1 MEPNVKDKFKQI
13 LTILRSKIKAIPVTD
28 YKPGI
33 IFYYFLKLNG
43 INPKIRYLI
52 EIMKVMKYEQNELVF
67 EPKYEIFYSRFFD
80 IVLRNLKESKKNA
93 EDIILNIDIE
103 DLNHF
108 NDNEKKIVFW
118 YIEFSLLVE
127 SALLLLFCFLNHEKN
142 DTKLTSTFTYLKEN
156 SLDNVEEL
164 QKSYKMQIKGNEL
177 KKINKNKELNL
188 IGFESLELQNNIKK
202 NSTQKKRNGN
212 GEKKIKSIEKS
223 KLNFPENNANIKVL
237 SKNDNNINKIEEPS
251 KKNSSSLIKKQNNA
265 NSTTKILNI
274 DESKEL
280 KNRNTSEKKLDLF
293 SGKNTK
299 NNQNNK
305 KINNIIEVSPEKIK
319 QDKSLNGNVK
329 NNDEDTNK
337 KRITEFRP
345 KESIDNYQ
353 NKNND
358 KNIIFPAEKESQ
370 IYNNSINLL
379 KKGLSGIKVN
389 SYFIEQKL
397 KYSYIF
403 RSNKTLVDYIQQLD
417 INNFRFNFYPNSS
430 NLCKINDYFK
440 RIYELFSNAEN
451 LVNSEYGFFFTEKE
465 LLFYTSEVENK
476 LENEIMFNSGHLK
489 QLDYDYAFLKE
500 SSYKSY
506 SIKEKGKKDKI
517 DYFVIK
523 GLDFEKNWT
532 FFFDSHFKLKKL
544 PIIFFPAN
552 IVNNIY
558 QTSNFSFKEKK
569 DENILL
575 NIDNLFNSFIETDLA
590 RINCDNFD
598 LQPTIIFKPYINEFP
613 IHIYYK
619 EKEKKWVCETIM
631 QNEFK
636 VYAHSIVL
644 AEVKNSIPEKI
655 LNIDD
660 KDLIYKKDIQ
670 RSLYFVLYK
679 LVKKIDYYHDFVK
692 YEYLKN
698 IQDIN
703 QYKFQLF
710 LVYDNKPISQMNNY
724 ILTCFDNFIKK
735 DYIKY
740 NFIFQIIY
748 SVPAIS
754 SMNMYKLTDRIN
766 QLESRISC
774 LENQVSN
781 KSKDSNKEKKRIM
794 DKTENSE

>member
-43 INPKIRYLI
+43 INPNIRYLI

-108 NDNEKKIVFW
+108 NDNEKKIMFW
-118 YIEFSLLVE
+118 YIEFSILVE

-156 SLDNVEEL
+156 SLDNAEEL
-164 QKSYKMQIKGNEL
+164 QESYKMQIKGNEL

-237 SKNDNNINKIEEPS
+237 SKNYININKIEEPS

-274 DESKEL
+274 EESKEL
-280 KNRNTSEKKLDLF
+280 KNKNTSEKKLDLF

-345 KESIDNYQ
+345 KESIDNSQ

-430 NLCKINDYFK
+430 N
-440 RIYELFSNAEN
+440 
-451 LVNSEYGFFFTEKE
+451 
-465 LLFYTSEVENK
+465 
-476 LENEIMFNSGHLK
+476 
-489 QLDYDYAFLKE
+489 
-500 SSYKSY
+500 
-506 SIKEKGKKDKI
+506 
-517 DYFVIK
+517 
-523 GLDFEKNWT
+523 
-532 FFFDSHFKLKKL
+532 
-544 PIIFFPAN
+544 
-552 IVNNIY
+552 
-558 QTSNFSFKEKK
+558 
-569 DENILL
+569 
-575 NIDNLFNSFIETDLA
+575 
-590 RINCDNFD
+590 
-598 LQPTIIFKPYINEFP
+598 
-613 IHIYYK
+613 
-619 EKEKKWVCETIM
+619 
-631 QNEFK
+631 
-636 VYAHSIVL
+636 
-644 AEVKNSIPEKI
+644 
-655 LNIDD
+655 
-660 KDLIYKKDIQ
+660 
-670 RSLYFVLYK
+670 
-679 LVKKIDYYHDFVK
+679 
-692 YEYLKN
+692 
-698 IQDIN
+698 
-703 QYKFQLF
+703 
-710 LVYDNKPISQMNNY
+710 
-724 ILTCFDNFIKK
+724 
-735 DYIKY
+735 
-740 NFIFQIIY
+740 
-748 SVPAIS
+748 
-754 SMNMYKLTDRIN
+754 
-766 QLESRISC
+766 
-774 LENQVSN
+774 
-781 KSKDSNKEKKRIM
+781 
-794 DKTENSE
+794 